1 MTRNKRTRDGMCIL
15 FCVPPSFVLI
25 DNKYILSCKNINV
38 LYGANSP
45 LNESSE
51 ELRMKQWCL
60 YLHTSFTFFQDYAIK
75 AEIIWSYCRLTLEDP
90 NKKNV

>member
-1 MTRNKRTRDGMCIL
+1 MTRNKKIQDGMCIL

-25 DNKYILSCKNINV
+25 DNKYILSCTINV

-60 YLHTSFTFFQDYAIK
+60 YLHTFTFFQDYAIK
-75 AEIIWSYCRLTLEDP
+75 AEIIWSYCCLTLEDQ